1 MVSTEDMNAPVDI
14 RTVRLERKIPQAELA
29 RRAFLTV
36 ARLTRI
42 ERGLVE
48 PSADE
53 IARIGEAIGITIR
66 EGSPAAPALRGEG
79 YRTAVGTEDAVIR
92 RRREP
97 DPGKLPVWDLFCGIG
112 GFSAGFEAAGRFEV
126 VTGIDLLGDRLDTFT
141 ANHSAATAYGG
152 DIRNVS
158 AEALDAE
165 SPRPFVIIG
174 GPPCQ
179 GFSSIRPFRNI
190 EWSDPRNNLGEE
202 FCRVVASFLPEWIVF
217 ENVVGMLTMDGGKT
231 LKAIDEAFQ
240 TLGYRTDVKVLNA
253 AYHGMPQRR
262 ERLIIVGSR
271 KGKAVRWPKP
281 THFCDG
287 RSMAGSS
294 PLRLVPEVGLF
305 GSAVPAVTLMDAISD
320 LPEVSSGQGARQ
332 YVREPCTEY
341 QRIIRNGASVL
352 TMHEATAHTPDMLNI
367 IRHAGEN
374 INCLPVGMVTS
385 GFSTCYSRLAPDEP
399 ANTITVNFVHPASN
413 RCIHPY
419 QHRALTRR
427 EGARVQGFLDT
438 YSFMGTRSQTV
449 KQIGN
454 AVPPPLGRVIAEA
467 ILASD

>member
-1 MVSTEDMNAPVDI
+1 
-14 RTVRLERKIPQAELA
+14 
-29 RRAFLTV
+29 
-36 ARLTRI
+36 
-42 ERGLVE
+42 
-48 PSADE
+48 
-53 IARIGEAIGITIR
+53 
-66 EGSPAAPALRGEG
+66 
-79 YRTAVGTEDAVIR
+79 
-92 RRREP
+92 
-97 DPGKLPVWDLFCGIG
+97 
-112 GFSAGFEAAGRFEV
+112 
-126 VTGIDLLGDRLDTFT
+126 
-141 ANHSAATAYGG
+141 
-152 DIRNVS
+152 
-158 AEALDAE
+158 
-165 SPRPFVIIG
+165 
-174 GPPCQ
+174 
-179 GFSSIRPFRNI
+179 
-190 EWSDPRNNLGEE
+190 
-202 FCRVVASFLPEWIVF
+202 
-217 ENVVGMLTMDGGKT
+217 
-231 LKAIDEAFQ
+231 
-240 TLGYRTDVKVLNA
+240 
-253 AYHGMPQRR
+253 
-262 ERLIIVGSR
+262 
-271 KGKAVRWPKP
+271 
-281 THFCDG
+281 
-287 RSMAGSS
+287 MAGSS